1 MFQDNASQKMQQ
13 FCAIEKKKAEKGQ
26 TKQSVTKTDLTNI
39 FMMEPCKQ
47 GLTDMESPR
56 KINLNYLK
64 VFFIVFFVYN
74 VKD

>member
-1 MFQDNASQKMQQ
+1 MLLKKCSSSVLLK
-13 FCAIEKKKAEKGQ
+13 KKKAKKGQ

-39 FMMEPCKQ
+39 FLMEPCKQ